1 MESPNA
7 GAAAHRVI
15 VYWIAAMLGIGILM
29 AGLAVAFPGGMRPE
43 SFDQFVPSQYPIVPA
58 QIVLT
63 GLGMALLAGLAW
75 VFRQNLAEALD
86 AGHGRALLS
95 GRPYLTLF
103 TISFVVLFVEV
114 MLIRYVGS
122 QFRIFAF
129 YKNIPLIASFLG
141 LGLGCFLGNGKMRHA
156 LLFLL
161 WTVPLAAVFSQGAP
175 LVESTLSVL
184 TAFASSEFVMGNVFV
199 DYDKL
204 EPVLRLVNQIAVG
217 GFCVAVFVPI
227 AGCFTYLGRLLGT
240 AIGEVPRLQGYTVNI
255 AGSLAGILAFVGLSF
270 VESPPWIWF
279 LVGLAPLIG
288 WLVGRRPVLIGL
300 MLILLAAIAVF
311 PSRGETVWSRY
322 QKLIGLPGPLGYTV
336 MISDVFYQ
344 SAMDLRPEAV
354 ARLGYNPAPLYD
366 GVWEGLEVPDRVLIV
381 GAGTG
386 NDVAAALRFGAKH
399 VDAVDI
405 DPAIVAMGRLHHPE
419 KPYDDPRVDI
429 IIEDARRAFR
439 NVEQGS
445 YDAVVFGLLDSH
457 TQLGVSSVRLDNYV
471 FTMDSFIAARRLLK
485 PGGHLIVG
493 FVDRSEGWL
502 QERFL
507 TMLEAVCDSPV
518 RFREYGAPKS
528 FVCRVDNPERTGI
541 EASQAAERQTAER
554 PIPTDDWPFLYLPS
568 RAIPQAYIVVIAMLG
583 FVSLRFLWTNGLSR
597 AALTASHAHMF
608 FMGAAFLLMEVYAI
622 NRLALLFGTTWL
634 VSAVAIGLVLS
645 LIILANATV
654 LWQGRNLQLP
664 AFIVLFLVLGA
675 GYLTDPGDFLGRG
688 TGWALLYGLF
698 ILSPVYFAG
707 LIFAQSFRLSAAA
720 GPAIG
725 ANILGAVLGGWVEYA
740 TMVTGIR
747 SMVLLAFCLYAAA
760 LVALLVWRRRATAAG
775 L

>member
-7 GAAAHRVI
+7 GAATHRVI
-15 VYWIAAMLGIGILM
+15 VYWIAAMLGIGIGI
-29 AGLAVAFPGGMRPE
+29 AGLAVAFPGGMRPD
-43 SFDQFVPSQYPIVPA
+43 SFNKFIPPSQNLFVPSQV
-58 QIVLT
+58 VLT
-63 GLGMALLAGLAW
+63 GLGMALLAVLVW
-75 VFRQNLAEALD
+75 VFRGKVAEALD
-86 AGHGRALLS
+86 ADRGRALLS

-122 QFRIFAF
+122 QFRIFSF

-175 LVESTLSVL
+175 LVDSTLSVL
-184 TAFASSEFVMGNVFV
+184 MALASSEFVLGSVLV
-199 DYDKL
+199 DYNKL
-204 EPVLRLVNQIAVG
+204 EPMLQLINQIAVG

-279 LVGLAPLIG
+279 LVGLAPLIC
-288 WLVGRRPVLIGL
+288 WLVGRRTVLMGL

-344 SAMDLRPEAV
+344 TALDLRPEAV

-366 GVWEGLEVPDRVLIV
+366 GFWEGLEVPDRVLIV

-386 NDVAAALRFGAKH
+386 NDVASALRFGAKY

-405 DPAIVAMGRLHHPE
+405 DPAIVAIGKRYHPE
-419 KPYDDPRVDI
+419 KPYDDPRVNI

-439 NVEQGS
+439 NVEQRS

-471 FTMDSFIAARRLLK
+471 FTIDSFIAARRLLK
-485 PGGHLIVG
+485 PGGSLIIG
-493 FVDRSEGWL
+493 FVDYSDGWL
-502 QERFL
+502 QERFR
-507 TMLEAVCDSPV
+507 TMFEAVCDTPV
-518 RFREYGAPKS
+518 RYRSYGVQKS
-528 FVCRVDNPERTGI
+528 FVCQVDNPDRTSI
-541 EASQAAERQTAER
+541 KVTESAER

-568 RAIPQAYIVVIAMLG
+568 REIPRAYIIVIAMLG
-583 FVSLRFLWTNGLSR
+583 FVSLRFLWNNGLSR
-597 AALTASHAHMF
+597 AALTASHVHMF

-664 AFIVLFLVLGA
+664 AFAMLFFVLVA
-675 GYLTDPGDFLGRG
+675 GYLTDPGDFLSRG
-688 TGWALLYGLF
+688 TGTALLYGLF

-760 LVALLVWRRRATAAG
+760 LVALLVWRRRATAAA